1 MAGLQAIVVL
11 GCRVRLD
18 AKARLSPGALARRV
32 EMGART
38 YQVAVRSL
46 ASLEPADPQVRVR
59 SLASLEPADPQVR
72 VRSLASLEP
81 ADPQVRVRSLAS
93 LEPADPHRRDVDA
106 DERTVIV
113 VSGGRRWGHDVEADV
128 MARELALQGV
138 PERAIVRER
147 CSLSTRENARF
158 TADLLTRRGVART
171 ALVTCPWHMAR
182 AVACFARAGVAVEP
196 VAASSVVVPWP
207 SRAWRWGLERVLT
220 FA

>member
-18 AKARLSPGALARRV
+18 ARERLSPGALARRV

-38 YQVAVRSL
+38 YHRRVAV
-46 ASLEPADPQVRVR
+46 A
-59 SLASLEPADPQVR
+59 
-72 VRSLASLEP
+72 
-81 ADPQVRVRSLAS
+81 
-93 LEPADPHRRDVDA
+93 DA

-113 VSGGRRWGHDVEADV
+113 VSGGRRWGRDVEADV

-138 PERAIVRER
+138 PEPAIVRER

-158 TADLLTRRGVART
+158 TVDVLTRRGVART

-182 AVACFARAGVAVEP
+182 AAACFARAGIAVEP

>member
-1 MAGLQAIVVL
+1 LAIVVL

-18 AKARLSPGALARRV
+18 ARARLSPGALARRV

-38 YQVAVRSL
+38 YHL
-46 ASLEPADPQVRVR
+46 
-59 SLASLEPADPQVR
+59 
-72 VRSLASLEP
+72 
-81 ADPQVRVRSLAS
+81 
-93 LEPADPHRRDVDA
+93 RDAKA
-106 DERTVIV
+106 DEQTVIV

-138 PERAIVRER
+138 PEPAIVRER

-158 TADLLTRRGVART
+158 TAEVLTRRGVVRT

-182 AVACFARAGVAVEP
+182 AAACFARAGIAVEP

>member
-1 MAGLQAIVVL
+1 VAGLQAIVVL

-18 AKARLSPGALARRV
+18 ARARLSPGALARRV

-38 YQVAVRSL
+38 YLRVAS
-46 ASLEPADPQVRVR
+46 
-59 SLASLEPADPQVR
+59 
-72 VRSLASLEP
+72 
-81 ADPQVRVRSLAS
+81 
-93 LEPADPHRRDVDA
+93 A

-138 PERAIVRER
+138 PEPAIVRER

-158 TADLLTRRGVART
+158 TADVLTRRCVARA
-171 ALVTCPWHMAR
+171 ALVTCPWHMER
-182 AVACFARAGVAVEP
+182 AVACFARAGIAVEP
-196 VAASSVVVPWP
+196 VAASGVVVPWP
-207 SRAWRWGLERVLT
+207 SRAWRWGLERVLS